1 MPRMRSFCLRT
12 RGREVKFE
20 VWSYTESDGFPQRHP
35 SFFRRH
41 WKAIPAA
48 CAVLFLCI
56 AAVASIAAGTANQ
69 PIFTSDSP
77 YVYDGAHVLDS
88 SVVGTL
94 TELNETLESR
104 SEGAQLYIV
113 TIDSLPLGK
122 TIEQYS
128 IEQAERIGAG
138 NSKKDNGVLYTF
150 VKSTRQDRLEVG
162 YGLEDRLTDSAC
174 SKILE
179 AVHAY
184 YRRGDIG
191 AGVKNLARD
200 VADKIQPGIG
210 SPFDSALIDKFP
222 EKSTMDKFAEGA
234 VCLVAFVLIVAW
246 AYYRGAVFPS
256 RKNRSYSS
264 SSRSPTSSSRH
275 SSGSSH
281 RSGGGHFGGGGA
293 SGGW

>member
-1 MPRMRSFCLRT
+1 M
-12 RGREVKFE
+12 KFE
-20 VWSYTESDGFPQRHP
+20 VWSYTESDCFPQRHP

-41 WKAIPAA
+41 WKTIPAA
-48 CAVLFLCI
+48 CAVLFLSI

-88 SVVGTL
+88 SVVDTL
-94 TELNETLESR
+94 TELNETLEAR
-104 SEGAQLYIV
+104 AEGAQLYIV
-113 TIDSLPLGK
+113 TIDSLPLGE

-138 NSKKDNGVLYTF
+138 DSKKDNGVLYTF
-150 VKSTRQDRLEVG
+150 VKNTRQDRLEVG
-162 YGLEDRLTDSAC
+162 YGLEDRLTDSTCA
-174 SKILE
+174 KILE
-179 AVHAY
+179 AAHAH

-200 VADKIQPGIG
+200 VADKIQPGIC
-210 SPFDSALIDKFP
+210 SPFDSALIDRFP
-222 EKSTMDKFAEGA
+222 EKSAMDKLTEG
-234 VCLVAFVLIVAW
+234 VVYLVALALIVAW
-246 AYYRGAVFPS
+246 AYYKGAVLTARPY
-256 RKNRSYSS
+256 RPYGS
-264 SSRSPTSSSRH
+264 SSRPRTSSSHH
-275 SSGSSH
+275 SSASSH

>member
-1 MPRMRSFCLRT
+1 M

-20 VWSYTESDGFPQRHP
+20 VLSYTESDGFPQRHS

-69 PIFTSDSP
+69 PVFTSDSP

-88 SVVGTL
+88 SVVDSL
-94 TELNETLESR
+94 TELNETLEAR
-104 SEGAQLYIV
+104 TEGAQLYIV

-122 TIEQYS
+122 TIEDYS

-138 NSKKDNGVLYTF
+138 DSKKDNGVLYTF
-150 VKSTRQDRLEVG
+150 VKGTRQDRLEVG

-174 SKILE
+174 AEILD
-179 AVHAY
+179 ATHAY
-184 YRRGDIG
+184 YRQGDIG
-191 AGVKNLARD
+191 AGVKNLARE
-200 VADKIQPGIG
+200 VADIIQPGIG
-210 SPFDSALIDKFP
+210 SPFDSALIDRFP
-222 EKSTMDKFAEGA
+222 EKSTMDKFTEGA

-246 AYYRGAVFPS
+246 AYYKGGILSS
-256 RKNRSYSS
+256 RPYRSYSS
-264 SSRSPTSSSRH
+264 SSRPHTSSSHH
-275 SSGSSH
+275 SSGPSH